1 MAGAQTGAFFIT
13 QRAGRGHPGRIGKTA
28 MEKKP
33 LFSKGDNV
41 VYPAHGVGVV
51 QGVETQEVA
60 GEKLRVITIRF
71 EKDRMVL
78 RVPVAKAESSGLR
91 HLSSREQM
99 EEALKVL
106 GNKGRSRRLM
116 WSRRAQEYEAKI
128 NSGDPGAIAEVV
140 RDLFRNASQPDQSYS
155 ERQLYQAALSRLARE
170 VALIEAIDENAAEVQ
185 LETLLEKNA
194 A

>member
-1 MAGAQTGAFFIT
+1 
-13 QRAGRGHPGRIGKTA
+13 

-33 LFSKGDNV
+33 LFSKGDHV
-41 VYPAHGVGVV
+41 VYPAHGVGIV
-51 QGVETQEVA
+51 QAIETQDIA
-60 GEKLRVITIRF
+60 GERLRVITIKF
-71 EKDRMVL
+71 DKDRMIL
-78 RVPVAKAESSGLR
+78 RVPVAKAEVSGLR
-91 HLSSREQM
+91 HLSSRDQM

-106 GNKGRSRRLM
+106 GNKSRARRLM

-170 VALIEAIDENAAEVQ
+170 VAVIEAIDQSAAEVQ